1 MNDIAKALDAG
12 YTNNELFTSLNV
24 GTTAELNSALKQVSG
39 SRDHGIPRSARVKQ
53 PL

>member
-39 SRDHGIPRSARVKQ
+39 SQATTVFREARVKQ